1 MTSKLDLQ
9 PLDASFGA
17 IVNGVDLKT
26 VGDHLFNEIYQ
37 LWLDHSLLIFPRQA
51 MRGSDRSN
59 LQNALVN

>member
-1 MTSKLDLQ
+1 MNSKLDLQ
-9 PLDASFGA
+9 PLDASFGT

-51 MRGSDRSN
+51 MRGSD
-59 LQNALVN
+59 QIC